1 MVPPRRFVLSE
12 PEPEPEPEPES
23 EPESEPQQEQEA
35 MDDAAWL
42 AGIMAEFGDDQ

>member
-12 PEPEPEPEPES
+12 PEPEPEP